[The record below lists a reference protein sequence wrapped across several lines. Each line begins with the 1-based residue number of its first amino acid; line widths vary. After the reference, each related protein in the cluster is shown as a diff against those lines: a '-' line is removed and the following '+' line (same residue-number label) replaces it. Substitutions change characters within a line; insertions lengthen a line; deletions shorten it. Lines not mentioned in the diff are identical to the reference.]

1 MKNFIKPKIDTLDY
15 GYTVLPNGLKV
26 LLISDPE
33 TKTSSATLGVNIG
46 SLVEKKDEEGL
57 AHFCEHLLFM
67 GNKKYPSE
75 NEYGDYISKN
85 GGEYNAFTSQDRTV
99 YYFDISNEAFEGALD
114 IFAQFFICPIFNE
127 GSVEREIKAIDN
139 EFTNKLNDDSKRA
152 KQLKCSEMNKESP
165 FNHFG
170 TGNLQTLSQPNIRDK
185 LLNFYKQFYTS
196 EIMNLCIYNN
206 KTLDELLKIVENLFS
221 LVPKIEG
228 FKMPR
233 YDEVKP
239 YEEKDLKKL
248 YKIIPV
254 KDLNQISLEWILPY
268 CDNYHV
274 NPLRYLSHLIGDE
287 DVNTLT
293 SSLNKDN
300 LCDGLL
306 AGPSR
311 VCKTYMTFYI
321 SINLSKKGLQNY
333 KEVILRCLKY
343 IKIMQSKELNK
354 RYHDEYRTIENMNF
368 QYRAK
373 LDPITATKK
382 YATYLMEY
390 KPEDVIAGP
399 CFNEY
404 DEELIK
410 KYLDMLQLDN
420 LNIYFFSNIFEKE
433 CNLTEKYYGTKYSK
447 EDINITEDE
456 INSYKCDHVFDYPP
470 ENEFMPKNFDIL
482 PPPEKINKYPEK
494 IKSNKN
500 MEIWYLQD
508 TIFKKPEA
516 YLFAQFI
523 TPVNI
528 CDFSEIKI
536 RIMASVL
543 DKIITQQLGEFLYSA
558 EKVNVNVN
566 FSFGSPKSHIIFEGY
581 NDSCKKG
588 MISIFKLIKNLD
600 INNDKC
606 KEILELYQ
614 KTILRRTKN
623 IYLNQSYR
631 VNMQYSAG
639 LMDEPFD
646 NPEDIINFLNEKKIS
661 IEDLILYKNAIFKN
675 SKMKWL
681 IQGNITKEDVL
692 EITEEAN
699 KIFEIDIEKEKIG
712 KFLIRRPVYIRN
724 NYNYIY
730 RMKSPNPEEKSSS
743 LISIYQFGFLN
754 LKQFQYLK
762 LLESFLSEKFYDQ
775 LRTKETLGY
784 IVNLSV
790 AQFYGN
796 HCFLNIVQSNSK
808 TPEYCASRVR
818 NFYKESYQKV
828 KDITDEEFKTL
839 VDSRISLLSQKDD
852 NLSEEFV
859 RNWSELNNNTYIF
872 DRVEKSIAHLKQCN
886 KEELIQFYEKYCIK
900 DVAILDSEFL
910 CEQHY
915 EENEKDLKETKILEG
930 ENIIKRII
938 CDNLDDFKACNCLGF
953 VDNNPLFML
962 NNDLVN

>member
-1 MKNFIKPKIDTLDY
+1 MKNFIKPKNDTLDY
-15 GYTVLPNGLKV
+15 GYTVLSNGLKV

-33 TKTSSATLGVNIG
+33 TKTSSAALGVNIG
-46 SLVEKKDEEGL
+46 SLAEKKDEEGL

-139 EFTNKLNDDSKRA
+139 EFTNKLNDDGRRA

-170 TGNLQTLSQPNIRDK
+170 TGNLKTLSQPNIRDK

-300 LCDGLL
+300 LCDALL
-306 AGPSR
+306 AGSGS
-311 VCKTYMTFYI
+311 VCKTYMVFYI
-321 SINLSKKGLQNY
+321 SVNLSKKGLQNY

-433 CNLTEKYYGTKYSK
+433 CNLTEKYYGTKYCK

-456 INSYKCDHVFDYPP
+456 INAYKCDHVFDYPP

-508 TIFKKPEA
+508 IKFNKPKA

-536 RIMASVL
+536 RIMANML

-699 KIFEIDIEKEKIG
+699 KIFEIDTEKEKIG
-712 KFLIRRPVYIRN
+712 KFLIKRPVYIRN
-724 NYNYIY
+724 NYNYIF
-730 RMKSPNPEEKSSS
+730 RIKSPNPEEKSSS
-743 LISIYQFGFLN
+743 LLSIYQFGLLN
-754 LKQFQYLK
+754 LKQFQYFK
-762 LLESFLSEKFYDQ
+762 ILESFLSEKFYDQ

-790 AQFYGN
+790 SQFYGN
-796 HCFLNIVQSNSK
+796 YCFLNIVQSNSK

-818 NFYKESYQKV
+818 NFYKEYLQKV

-839 VDSRISLLSQKDD
+839 VDSRISLLTQKDD
-852 NLSEEFV
+852 NLSEEFA
-859 RNWSELNNNTYIF
+859 RNWSELNDNTYLF
-872 DRVEKSIAHLKQCN
+872 DRIDKSIDHLKKCN

-900 DVAILDSEFL
+900 DVTILDSEFL
-910 CEQHY
+910 CEEHY
-915 EENEKDLKETKILEG
+915 EQNEKDLKETKILEG